1 MRFGMSQTAKG
12 LAILV
17 VTGLVAACGG
27 GSNGPHTLA
36 SNRVFEQNRPATVMI
51 YVEFSASPTLLA
63 PVLIGGAYQNLLN
76 QVEGEAQQGI
86 IGSDAATL
94 DNAIIEGL
102 SAHNASGTWDIFNY
116 FTPSNDPNNLLQEQQ
131 PLTQGFI
138 GSGFIVT
145 SDGYVVTN
153 AHVASPGDPALKDGF
168 AVPFAV
174 DVAAYEL
181 KNQLS
186 GWTDLTVK
194 SKNDFAAAFAEYGY
208 QKMDVGK
215 INATFTGVMG
225 IATSGGDSAN
235 KGIRLDL
242 VTAGDPVYTGSQKD
256 VAILK
261 MEGKSNLPTA
271 DLGDDTALQTGDQL
285 YVLGYPGVATFSD
298 FLKPGQ
304 TYEPSFTKGQ
314 VSGKKTMQGGWSA
327 IQTDASITHGNSG
340 GPVFNDKGQVIGI
353 ATFGSVD
360 AQGNE
365 VQGFNFLVPTSILR
379 EYLQKAGVKPA
390 QSQTT
395 KLYSLGLD
403 AYEGAHYK
411 NAVTYFTQADNL
423 FPGDEEILSW
433 KQKAAQKVQAGAD
446 STPFYY
452 CWFNPCP
459 SG

>member
-1 MRFGMSQTAKG
+1 
-12 LAILV
+12 
-17 VTGLVAACGG
+17 
-27 GSNGPHTLA
+27 
-36 SNRVFEQNRPATVMI
+36 MI
-51 YVEFSASPTLLA
+51 YVEFSASPTLLT
-63 PVLIGGAYQNLLN
+63 PVLT
-76 QVEGEAQQGI
+76 
-86 IGSDAATL
+86 DAAVQKL
-94 DNAIIEGL
+94 YNALVNEENQGTIGTDAASVHNAAVEEL
-102 SAHNASGTWDIFNY
+102 SAHIFDY
-116 FTPSNDPNNLLQEQQ
+116 FTPSNDPTNFLSEQQ

-186 GWTDLTVK
+186 GWTDLTDK
-194 SKNDFAAAFAEYGY
+194 SRNDFAGAFAEYGY

-215 INATFTGVMG
+215 ISASFTGVMG
-225 IATSGGDSAN
+225 IATSGRDSAN

-261 MEGKSNLPTA
+261 MEGLNNLPTVS
-271 DLGDDTALQTGDQL
+271 LGDDTTLQTGDQL

-360 AQGNE
+360 AKGNE

-379 EYLQKAGVKPA
+379 EYLQKAGVKSA